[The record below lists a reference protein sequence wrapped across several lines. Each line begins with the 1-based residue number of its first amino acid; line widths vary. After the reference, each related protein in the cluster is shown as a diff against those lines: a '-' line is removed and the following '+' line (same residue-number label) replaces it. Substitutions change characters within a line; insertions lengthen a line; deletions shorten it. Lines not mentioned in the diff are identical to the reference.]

1 MALLFDRDRSVISRH
16 IKSIYNEGELS
27 EKSTCAFF
35 ARVPSTRKR
44 SYESIMYNL
53 DVIISVGYRVNYGHI
68 ELMLAPD
75 GDYQDAYVL
84 DINKAVPSFSRVVI
98 PLFGDWTISRSGSW

>member
-1 MALLFDRDRSVISRH
+1 MLFNRDRSVISRH
-16 IKSIYNEGELS
+16 IKSIYEEGELS

-53 DVIISVGYRVNYGHI
+53 DVIISALVDDCCYHVGASFNHMGKRAFAVMKM
-68 ELMLAPD
+68 ED
-75 GDYQDAYVL
+75 GTAIRQLRERIDN
-84 DINKAVPSFSRVVI
+84 I
-98 PLFGDWTISRSGSW
+98 